1 MSYWED
7 KKLRGDP
14 LAMCLGEIVN
24 YTTSFGEQG
33 LFPFGVNGG
42 WDCGCE
48 MRRDRGGLL
57 RYSRP

>member
-42 WDCGCE
+42 RDCGCE
-48 MRRDRGGLL
+48 MR
-57 RYSRP
+57 